1 MSRTY
6 SCVLYGVPARG
17 LSRRG
22 LKEFAKQLQA
32 EVTGGRPFCCLVASD
47 EELRRLNKQFRKKDY
62 ATDVLSFP
70 LSHGRG
76 SEGNG
81 RGSELNNGLLGELAI
96 SWDRA
101 KAQATDYGHTPEDEM
116 RILMLHG
123 VLHLT
128 GLDHEKDRGN
138 MARSEVRW
146 RKRLNLPAGLIER
159 GRS

>member
-1 MSRTY
+1 MSRTDSSVVY
-6 SCVLYGVPARG
+6 HVPARG

-22 LKEFAKQLQA
+22 LREFVKQLQEEIA
-32 EVTGGRPFCCLVASD
+32 GGRAFCCLVTND

-70 LSHGRG
+70 SG
-76 SEGNG
+76 SKGNG
-81 RGSELNNGLLGELAI
+81 ALLGELAV

-101 KAQATDYGHTPEDEM
+101 KVQASEYGHAAEDEV
-116 RILMLHG
+116 RILVLHG

-128 GLDHEKDRGN
+128 GMDHEKDHGQ

-146 RKRLNLPAGLIER
+146 RRRLNLPAGLIER
-159 GRS
+159 VRS

>member
-1 MSRTY
+1 MSRTD
-6 SCVLYGVPARG
+6 SCVLYHVPARG

-22 LKEFAKQLQA
+22 MRNFAKQLRE
-32 EVTGGRPFCCLVASD
+32 EVTGDRPFCCLVTSD
-47 EELRRLNKQFRKKDY
+47 EELWRLNKQFRKKDY
-62 ATDVLSFP
+62 ATDVLSF
-70 LSHGRG
+70 RG
-76 SEGNG
+76 TEGEG
-81 RGSELNNGLLGELAI
+81 GPLGELAI

-101 KAQATDYGHTPEDEM
+101 KAQAAEYGHTAEDEM

-128 GLDHEKDRGN
+128 GMDHEKDRGK

-159 GRS
+159 VRS